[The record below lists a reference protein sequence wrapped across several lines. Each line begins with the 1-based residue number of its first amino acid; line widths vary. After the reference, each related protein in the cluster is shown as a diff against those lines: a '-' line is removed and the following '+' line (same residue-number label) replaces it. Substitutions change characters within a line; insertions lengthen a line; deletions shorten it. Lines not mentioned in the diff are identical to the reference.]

1 MSKIYDVI
9 VLGAGPA
16 GLTAGLYAGRSRLST
31 LIIEKGQDGGQIA
44 ITNEIENYP
53 GQQLEGESGPSLIAR
68 MTEQAKKFGCERVS
82 DTIKSVDFSGKTK
95 KLVGTKGEYEA
106 RTVIIATGAHP
117 RPIGCKNEEQ
127 FVGKGISFCAT
138 CDAPFFRDLEVFVA
152 GGGNAAVEE
161 ALYLTGF
168 ARSVTLI
175 YPSERLTAPKI
186 LQEQAAQNPKLRFLP
201 HSVVEEV
208 GGEGHDVL
216 DRMVIRNVQTGQLT
230 ELRADSWD
238 GMFGLFGFLGF
249 QPSTR
254 LFEGQL
260 DTEGGYLLTDADM
273 HTNLPGVF
281 AAGDIRKKSLRQVV
295 TAAADGAIAAV
306 QAERYLRQLK

>member
-1 MSKIYDVI
+1 METIYDVI
-9 VLGAGPA
+9 ILGAGPA
-16 GLTAGLYAGRSRLST
+16 GLSAAIYAGRGRLNA
-31 LIIEKGQDGGQIA
+31 LLLEQGQDGGQIA
-44 ITNEIENYP
+44 LTNKIDNYP
-53 GQQLEGESGPSLIAR
+53 GQLEGDSGPSLIAR
-68 MTEQAKKFGCERVS
+68 MSAQADRAGVKRVR
-82 DTIKSVDFSGKTK
+82 DTIHAVELGAPVKKLASRNEAYLGKT
-95 KLVGTKGEYEA
+95 
-106 RTVIIATGAHP
+106 VIVASGASP
-117 RPIGCKNEEQ
+117 RPIGCKNEEAY
-127 FVGKGISFCAT
+127 VGRGISFCAT
-138 CDAPFFRDLEVFVA
+138 CDAAFFRELEVYVA

-175 YPSERLTAPKI
+175 YPGERLTAPKV
-186 LQEQAAQNPKLRFLP
+186 LQEQAAQEPKLHFLP
-201 HSVVEEV
+201 SSVVEEV

-216 DRMVIRNVQTGQLT
+216 DRMVVKNVQTGELT
-230 ELRADSWD
+230 ELRADPKD
-238 GMFGLFGFLGF
+238 GLFGLFGFLGF

-260 DTEGGYLLTDADM
+260 DMEGGYLRTDADM
-273 HTNLPGVF
+273 RTNLPGVF

>member
-1 MSKIYDVI
+1 MDTIYDVMI
-9 VLGAGPA
+9 LGAGPA
-16 GLTAGLYAGRSRLST
+16 GLTAALYAGRSGLNT
-31 LIIEKGQDGGQIA
+31 LLLEQGQDGGQIA
-44 ITNEIENYP
+44 LTDEIENYP
-53 GQQLEGESGPSLIAR
+53 GQLEGESGAALIAR
-68 MTEQAKKFGCERVS
+68 MSAQAERFGAVRARDVIRSAELTGTVKTLTGLQNAYRAHAV
-82 DTIKSVDFSGKTK
+82 ILASG
-95 KLVGTKGEYEA
+95 
-106 RTVIIATGAHP
+106 ATP

-127 FVGKGISFCAT
+127 YVGRGISYCAT
-138 CDAPFFRDLEVFVA
+138 CDAGFFRNKAVYVA
-152 GGGNAAVEE
+152 GSNSIAVEE

-175 YPSERLTAPKI
+175 YPTERLTAPKI

-230 ELRADSWD
+230 ELRADSRD

>member
-1 MSKIYDVI
+1 MDTIYDVI
-9 VLGAGPA
+9 ILGAGPA
-16 GLTAGLYAGRSRLST
+16 GLSAAIYAGRGRLNT
-31 LIIEKGQDGGQIA
+31 LLLEQGQDGGQIA
-44 ITNEIENYP
+44 LTAHLDNYP
-53 GQQLEGESGPSLIAR
+53 GQLEGDSGSSLIAR
-68 MTEQAKKFGCERVS
+68 MSAQADRAGVQRIR
-82 DTIKSVDFSGKTK
+82 DTIRTAELDGPVK
-95 KLVGTKGEYEA
+95 KLAGRTEA
-106 RTVIIATGAHP
+106 YLAKTVILASGASP
-117 RPIGCKNEEQ
+117 RPIGCKNEDAY
-127 FVGKGISFCAT
+127 VGRGISFCAT
-138 CDAPFFRDLEVFVA
+138 CDAAFFRDLEVFVA

-175 YPSERLTAPKI
+175 YSSERLTAPKI

-230 ELRADSWD
+230 ELRADSRD

-249 QPSTR
+249 QPNTR

>member
-1 MSKIYDVI
+1 M
-9 VLGAGPA
+9 
-16 GLTAGLYAGRSRLST
+16 
-31 LIIEKGQDGGQIA
+31 
-44 ITNEIENYP
+44 
-53 GQQLEGESGPSLIAR
+53 
-68 MTEQAKKFGCERVS
+68 
-82 DTIKSVDFSGKTK
+82 
-95 KLVGTKGEYEA
+95 
-106 RTVIIATGAHP
+106 
-117 RPIGCKNEEQ
+117 
-127 FVGKGISFCAT
+127 
-138 CDAPFFRDLEVFVA
+138 
-152 GGGNAAVEE
+152 EE

-230 ELRADSWD
+230 ELRADSRD

-281 AAGDIRKKSLRQVV
+281 AAGDIRKKES
-295 TAAADGAIAAV
+295 AAGSHRRCGRRYCRRSGGTVSPAAEIRNP
-306 QAERYLRQLK
+306 AGTEFPPGFP

>member
-1 MSKIYDVI
+1 M
-9 VLGAGPA
+9 
-16 GLTAGLYAGRSRLST
+16 
-31 LIIEKGQDGGQIA
+31 
-44 ITNEIENYP
+44 
-53 GQQLEGESGPSLIAR
+53 EGDSGSSLIAR
-68 MTEQAKKFGCERVS
+68 MSAQADRAGVQRIR
-82 DTIKSVDFSGKTK
+82 DTIRTAELDGPVK
-95 KLVGTKGEYEA
+95 KLAGRTEA
-106 RTVIIATGAHP
+106 YLAKTVILASGASP
-117 RPIGCKNEEQ
+117 RPIGCKNEDAY
-127 FVGKGISFCAT
+127 VGRGISFCAT
-138 CDAPFFRDLEVFVA
+138 CDAAFFRDLEVFVA

-230 ELRADSWD
+230 ELRADSRD
-238 GMFGLFGFLGF
+238 GCSACSAFLASSPAPGFSRDSWTRRGATSLRTPICTQTSPVSLPPETFG
-249 QPSTR
+249 
-254 LFEGQL
+254 
-260 DTEGGYLLTDADM
+260 
-273 HTNLPGVF
+273 
-281 AAGDIRKKSLRQVV
+281 KKSLRQVV

>member
-1 MSKIYDVI
+1 MDTIYDVI
-9 VLGAGPA
+9 ILGAGPA
-16 GLTAGLYAGRSRLST
+16 GLSAAIYAGRGRLNT
-31 LIIEKGQDGGQIA
+31 LLLEQGQDGGQIA
-44 ITNEIENYP
+44 LTAHLDNYP
-53 GQQLEGESGPSLIAR
+53 GQMEGDSGPSLIAR
-68 MTEQAKKFGCERVS
+68 MSAQADRAGIKRIR
-82 DTIKSVDFSGKTK
+82 DTIRTAELDGSVK
-95 KLVGTKGEYEA
+95 KLAGRTEA
-106 RTVIIATGAHP
+106 YLAKTVILASGASP
-117 RPIGCKNEEQ
+117 RPIGCKNEDDY
-127 FVGKGISFCAT
+127 VGRGISFCAT
-138 CDAPFFRDLEVFVA
+138 CDAAFFRDLEVFVA

-175 YPSERLTAPKI
+175 YSSERLTAPKI

-230 ELRADSWD
+230 ELRADSGD

-254 LFEGQL
+254 LFEGKL
-260 DTEGGYLLTDADM
+260 DMEGGYLLTDADM

-306 QAERYLRQLK
+306 QAERYLRRLK

>member
-1 MSKIYDVI
+1 MDTIYDVI
-9 VLGAGPA
+9 ILGAGPA
-16 GLTAGLYAGRSRLST
+16 GLSAAIYAGRGRLKT
-31 LIIEKGQDGGQIA
+31 LLLEQGQDGGQIA
-44 ITNEIENYP
+44 LTAHLDNYP
-53 GQQLEGESGPSLIAR
+53 GQLEGDSGPSLIAR
-68 MTEQAKKFGCERVS
+68 MSAQAAKAGTARIR
-82 DTIKSVDFSGKTK
+82 DTIRTVELEGPVK
-95 KLVGTKGEYEA
+95 KLTGRNGTYLA
-106 RTVIIATGAHP
+106 RTVVIASGASP
-117 RPIGCKNEEQ
+117 RPIGCKNEEDY
-127 FVGKGISFCAT
+127 VGRGISFCAT
-138 CDAPFFRDLEVFVA
+138 CDAAFFRDLEVFVA

-175 YPSERLTAPKI
+175 YPGDRLTAPKV
-186 LQEQAAQNPKLRFLP
+186 LQEQAAGTPKLRFLP
-201 HSVVEEV
+201 RSAVEEV

-216 DRMVIRNVQTGQLT
+216 DRMVVKNLETGGLT
-230 ELRADSWD
+230 ELRADPKD

-249 QPSTR
+249 QPSTK

-260 DTEGGYLLTDADM
+260 DMEGGYLLTDADM
-273 HTNLPGVF
+273 HTNLSGVF

>member
-1 MSKIYDVI
+1 M
-9 VLGAGPA
+9 
-16 GLTAGLYAGRSRLST
+16 GR
-31 LIIEKGQDGGQIA
+31 
-44 ITNEIENYP
+44 
-53 GQQLEGESGPSLIAR
+53 
-68 MTEQAKKFGCERVS
+68 
-82 DTIKSVDFSGKTK
+82 
-95 KLVGTKGEYEA
+95 
-106 RTVIIATGAHP
+106 
-117 RPIGCKNEEQ
+117 
-127 FVGKGISFCAT
+127 GISFCAT

-161 ALYLTGF
+161 ALYLTDF

-175 YPSERLTAPKI
+175 YPGDRLTAPKV
-186 LQEQAAQNPKLRFLP
+186 LQEQAAGTPKLRFLP
-201 HSVVEEV
+201 RSAVEEV

-216 DRMVIRNVQTGQLT
+216 DRMVVKNLETGGLT
-230 ELRADSWD
+230 ELRADPKD

-249 QPSTR
+249 QPSTK

-260 DTEGGYLLTDADM
+260 DMEGGYLLTDADM
-273 HTNLPGVF
+273 HTNLSGVF